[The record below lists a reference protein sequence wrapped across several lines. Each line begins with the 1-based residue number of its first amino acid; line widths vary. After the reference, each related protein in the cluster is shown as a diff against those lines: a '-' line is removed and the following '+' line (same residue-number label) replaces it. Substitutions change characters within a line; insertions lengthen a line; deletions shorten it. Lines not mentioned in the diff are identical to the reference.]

1 MLPSPHYHEIPSE
14 TISGYILTNFNVND
28 YKKVEK
34 AQKKSI
40 IRNLNN
46 GVLLSAVYMDYHGP
60 TDIIKCYN
68 LSFLFV
74 CLCFEVVC
82 QHHCIQVLKHLV
94 L

>member
-1 MLPSPHYHEIPSE
+1 MLPSPHNHEIPSE
-14 TISGYILTNFNVND
+14 TISGYILANYNVND
-28 YKKVEK
+28 YKEVEK

-46 GVLLSAVYMDYHGP
+46 GVLLPAVHMDYHGP

-68 LSFLFV
+68 LRGFFV